1 MATRLFSIITKPVML
16 YFDAT
21 IAEPCRSIYGQNDP
35 GIAPLKTEEHRNSR
49 HHLERS
55 AKVKRERKPTFSFFR
70 CLLRQREMCSKEQQ
84 GGMVSVDSVREHYLR
99 EGNVFDD
106 SSPFVH

>member
-1 MATRLFSIITKPVML
+1 MGNRLLSIIPKPVVL
-16 YFDAT
+16 YFEAT

-35 GIAPLKTEEHRNSR
+35 GIAPVKADEHRPGR
-49 HHLERS
+49 HSGQPQRT
-55 AKVKRERKPTFSFFR
+55 KRERKPTFSFFR
-70 CLLRQREMCSKEQQ
+70 CLMRQREMCSKEQQ